1 MVFLPRYIKIMLQ
14 KDFAIVILL
23 SMLTVFS
30 HKVNGQ
36 DNKMGTWGII
46 TAVLPGDTT
55 HRWGCYIEL
64 QTRTNKF
71 FNEAFYYEV
80 KGGISYDIA
89 KNYTALIGTG
99 RYVTYDYDDLDS
111 PPTKLETRL
120 WEQMVINQFLSRVK
134 IEHRYRIEQRFF
146 DGGDYR
152 NRFRYRLN
160 MAMPLNH
167 AKIDSKTFFL
177 SVFDEIFLTNQAPHF
192 ERNRF
197 FLGMGYQFDKSLSIT
212 GGLMNQ
218 YNYTISAAGAK
229 NNLAINLQYRINRKN
244 GKPKEHIPS
253 IRD

>member
-1 MVFLPRYIKIMLQ
+1 MLY
-14 KDFAIVILL
+14 KRSVTVIILL
-23 SMLTVFS
+23 LLTSFS
-30 HKVNGQ
+30 HKLNAQ
-36 DNKMGTWGII
+36 DNKTGTWGII
-46 TAVLPGDTT
+46 TVVLPGDTT
-55 HRWGCYIEL
+55 HRWGGYAEL

-71 FNEAFYYEV
+71 FNEVFYYEV

-89 KNYTALIGTG
+89 KNYTALIGAG
-99 RYVTYDYDDLDS
+99 RYVTYDYNELDA
-111 PPTKLETRL
+111 PPIKLETRL
-120 WEQMVINQFLSRVK
+120 WEQMVIDQFLSRVK

-160 MAMPLNH
+160 TAIPVNH

-177 SVFDEIFLTNQAPHF
+177 GVFDEIFLTDKAPHF

-197 FLGMGYQFDKSLSIT
+197 FAGIGYQFDKSLSVT
-212 GGLMNQ
+212 AGWMNQ
-218 YNYTISAAGAK
+218 YNYTLSASGAK

-244 GKPKEHIPS
+244 GNPKEHIPS